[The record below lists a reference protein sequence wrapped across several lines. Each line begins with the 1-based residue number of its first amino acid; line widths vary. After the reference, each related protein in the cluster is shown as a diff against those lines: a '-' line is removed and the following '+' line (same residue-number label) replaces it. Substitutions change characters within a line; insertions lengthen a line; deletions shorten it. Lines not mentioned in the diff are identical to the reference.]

1 MRTLYQR
8 NETMFKALQSRNFK
22 LFFYGQSVSVIGTWL
37 QKTAV
42 SWMVY
47 SITGSVFLL
56 GLATFLSMIPSLFL
70 APLAGSIIGRYNRH
84 RSMIL
89 LQSLAMLQA
98 GALALLIYLKI
109 YNISFILALSLI
121 QGIINA
127 FDMTCRQT
135 MMVDIVDNKENL
147 ANAVALNSTITNFA
161 RIAGPAFAGIIL
173 HQYGEDICFIGNFL
187 SYIPVLISLALMRIK
202 PYTKATD
209 KLKMMDDFIEGLD
222 YLKKESEMAKM
233 LLMLACSSLFVIS
246 FNTLMPVF
254 AKDIFNGNA
263 QTFSWFESAA
273 GIGSI
278 ITAIYM
284 ANLKSAEN
292 TNKIMLAASVLLGFS
307 ILILALSS
315 SLILALICMV
325 LSGIGMMG
333 QTSSI
338 NIYIQ
343 TNSTSHMRS
352 RSISYYLMAFQGMI
366 PVGSLLI
373 GYVSHFIGIRTTVA
387 IQGIICLLS
396 VILYTYYKNQ
406 KTTDELKTCPVHYK
420 N

>member
-1 MRTLYQR
+1 
-8 NETMFKALQSRNFK
+8 MFRALQSRNFK

-84 RSMIL
+84 RTMIV
-89 LQSLAMLQA
+89 LQTLAMLQA
-98 GALALLIYLKI
+98 GTLALLIYLKI
-109 YNISFILALSLI
+109 YNITFILALSLI

-127 FDMTCRQT
+127 FDMNCRQT
-135 MMVDIVDNKENL
+135 MMVDIVDNKEDV
-147 ANAVALNSTITNFA
+147 ANAVSLNSTITNFA

-187 SYIPVLISLALMRIK
+187 SYIPVLISLSLMRIK
-202 PYTKATD
+202 PYTKTTNQ
-209 KLKMMDDFIEGLD
+209 LSMIDDLIEGLD
-222 YLKKESEMAKM
+222 YIKKENEMGKM

-278 ITAIYM
+278 ISAIYL
-284 ANLKSAEN
+284 ANLKSAEKID
-292 TNKIMLAASVLLGFS
+292 KIMLTASILLGISLF
-307 ILILALSS
+307 ILAISN
-315 SLILALICMV
+315 SLIVTLLCMV

-343 TNSTSHMRS
+343 TNSTSRMRS
-352 RSISYYLMAFQGMI
+352 RSISYYLMAYQGMI

-373 GYVSHFIGIRTTVA
+373 SYVSHFFGPRTTVA

-396 VILYTYYKNQ
+396 VVLFIYYRKQKNSN
-406 KTTDELKTCPVHYK
+406 ELQTCRVHYK

>member
-1 MRTLYQR
+1 
-8 NETMFKALQSRNFK
+8 MFKALKSKNFK

-70 APLAGSIIGRYNRH
+70 APLAGSIIGRYDRH
-84 RSMIL
+84 KAMIL

-109 YNISFILALSLI
+109 YNINFILALSLF

-135 MMVDIVDNKENL
+135 MMIDIVDNKEDL
-147 ANAVALNSTITNFA
+147 PNAVALNSTLNNFA
-161 RIAGPAFAGIIL
+161 RIAGPALAGIIL
-173 HQYGEDICFIGNFL
+173 HNYGEDICFIGNFL
-187 SYIPVLISLALMRIK
+187 SYIPVLISLLMMKITPHIK
-202 PYTKATD
+202 AVD
-209 KLKMMDDFIEGLD
+209 KFKMLEDFIEGFD
-222 YLKKESEMAKM
+222 YIKKEAEMAKM
-233 LLMLACSSLFVIS
+233 LLMLTCSSLFVIS

-254 AKDIFNGNA
+254 AKDIFSGNA

-278 ITAIYM
+278 ISAIYL
-284 ANLKSAEN
+284 ANLKKSDN
-292 TNKIMLAASVLLGFS
+292 MSKIMIAASLLLGFS
-307 ILILALSS
+307 IIILAYSN
-315 SLILALICMV
+315 SLTIALICMA
-325 LSGIGMMG
+325 LSGVGMMA

-343 TNSTSHMRS
+343 TQSAVNMRS
-352 RSISYYLMAFQGMI
+352 RSISYYLMAYQGMI
-366 PVGSLLI
+366 PVGSLII
-373 GYVSHFIGIRTTVA
+373 GYVSHIIGTRNTVA
-387 IQGIICLLS
+387 IQGIISILS
-396 VILYTYYKNQ
+396 VIVYVYYK
-406 KTTDELKTCPVHYK
+406 KHKASEELETCPVTYK
-420 N
+420 NSKF

>member
-1 MRTLYQR
+1 
-8 NETMFKALQSRNFK
+8 MFKALKSKNFK

-47 SITGSVFLL
+47 SVTGSVFLL

-70 APLAGSIIGRYNRH
+70 APLAGSIIGRYDRH
-84 RSMIL
+84 KAMIL

-109 YNISFILALSLI
+109 YNINFILALSLF

-135 MMVDIVDNKENL
+135 MMIDIVDNKEDL
-147 ANAVALNSTITNFA
+147 SNAVALNSTLNNFA
-161 RIAGPAFAGIIL
+161 RIAGPALAGIIL

-187 SYIPVLISLALMRIK
+187 SYIPVLISLLMMKIT
-202 PYTKATD
+202 PHIKATD
-209 KLKMMDDFIEGLD
+209 KFKMLEDFLEGFD
-222 YLKKESEMAKM
+222 YVKKEAEMAKM
-233 LLMLACSSLFVIS
+233 LLMLMCSSLFVIS

-254 AKDIFNGNA
+254 AKDIFSGNA

-278 ITAIYM
+278 LSAIYL
-284 ANLKSAEN
+284 ANLKRSDN
-292 TNKIMLAASVLLGFS
+292 MNKIMIAASLLLGFS
-307 ILILALSS
+307 IIILAYSN
-315 SLILALICMV
+315 SLTVALICMA
-325 LSGIGMMG
+325 LSGVGMMA

-343 TNSTSHMRS
+343 TQSAVNMRS
-352 RSISYYLMAFQGMI
+352 RSISYYLMAYQGMI
-366 PVGSLLI
+366 PVGSLII
-373 GYVSHFIGIRTTVA
+373 GYVSHIIGTRNTVA
-387 IQGIICLLS
+387 IQGIICIIS
-396 VILYTYYKNQ
+396 VIVYVYYKNRSSEE
-406 KTTDELKTCPVHYK
+406 ELGTVPVRYK
-420 N
+420 E

>member
-1 MRTLYQR
+1 
-8 NETMFKALQSRNFK
+8 MFKALQSRNFK

-84 RSMIL
+84 RTMVI

-109 YNISFILALSLI
+109 YNITFILTLSLI

-135 MMVDIVDNKENL
+135 MMVDIVDKKEDL
-147 ANAVALNSTITNFA
+147 PNAVALNSTLSNFA
-161 RIAGPAFAGIIL
+161 RIAGPALAGIIL

-187 SYIPVLISLALMRIK
+187 SYIPVLISLALMKIK

-209 KLKMMDDFIEGLD
+209 KLSMLDDFIEGLD
-222 YLKKESEMAKM
+222 YVKKESQMAKM
-233 LLMLACSSLFVIS
+233 LLMLTCSSLFVIS

-278 ITAIYM
+278 LSAIYL
-284 ANLKSAEN
+284 ANLKSGSN
-292 TNKIMLAASVLLGFS
+292 IDNIMIGASILLGAS
-307 ILILALSS
+307 ILVLALSS
-315 SLILALICMV
+315 SLILTLICMA

-343 TNSTSHMRS
+343 TKSSSHMRS
-352 RSISYYLMAFQGMI
+352 RSISYYMMAYQGMI
-366 PVGSLLI
+366 PVGSLII
-373 GYVSHFIGIRTTVA
+373 GYLSHSLGVRTTVA
-387 IQGIICLLS
+387 IQGVICLVS
-396 VILYTYYKNQ
+396 VLVYLYYKNQ
-406 KTTDELKTCPVHYK
+406 KTTEELETCPVRYK

>member
-1 MRTLYQR
+1 MYQR

-22 LFFYGQSVSVIGTWL
+22 LFFYGQSISVIGTWL

-47 SITGSVFLL
+47 SVTGSVFLL

-84 RSMIL
+84 RSMIV

-98 GALALLIYLKI
+98 GTLALLIYLKI
-109 YNISFILALSLI
+109 YNITFILALSLI

-135 MMVDIVDNKENL
+135 MMVDIVDNQEDL
-147 ANAVALNSTITNFA
+147 PNAVALNSTITNFA

-187 SYIPVLISLALMRIK
+187 SYIPVLISLFLMNIK

-209 KLKMMDDFIEGLD
+209 KLSMLDDFTEGLE
-222 YLKKESEMAKM
+222 YIKKETEMEKM

-278 ITAIYM
+278 ISAIYL
-284 ANLKSAEN
+284 ANLKSAEQ
-292 TNKIMLAASVLLGFS
+292 TDKIMLGASVLLGFS
-307 ILILALSS
+307 IIILALSN
-315 SLILALICMV
+315 SLILTLICMV

-343 TNSTSHMRS
+343 TNSASHMRS
-352 RSISYYLMAFQGMI
+352 RTISYYLMAYQGMI

-373 GYVSHFIGIRTTVA
+373 GYVSHLIGTRTTVA
-387 IQGIICLLS
+387 IQGLICLLS
-396 VILYTYYKNQ
+396 VVLYTYYKKQ
-406 KTTDELKTCPVHYK
+406 KTTNELQTCTVHYK

>member
-1 MRTLYQR
+1 
-8 NETMFKALQSRNFK
+8 MFKALKSRNFK

-70 APLAGSIIGRYNRH
+70 APLAGSIIGHYDRH
-84 RSMIL
+84 KSMII

-109 YNISFILALSLI
+109 YNINYILALSLI
-121 QGIINA
+121 QGIINS

-135 MMVDIVDNKENL
+135 MMVDIVDSKEDL
-147 ANAVALNSTITNFA
+147 PNAVALNSTLTNFA
-161 RIAGPAFAGIIL
+161 RIAGPALAGIIL

-187 SYIPVLISLALMRIK
+187 SYIPVLVSLLLMKIE
-202 PYTKATD
+202 PHIKATN
-209 KLKMMDDFIEGLD
+209 KLKMLDDFIEGLE
-222 YLKKESEMAKM
+222 YVKKETEMAKM
-233 LLMLACSSLFVIS
+233 LLMLMCSSLFVIS

-254 AKDIFNGNA
+254 AKDIFSGNA

-278 ITAIYM
+278 VSAIYL
-284 ANLKSAEN
+284 ANLKSAVN
-292 TNKIMLAASVLLGFS
+292 INKIMVSASLLLGCS
-307 ILILALSS
+307 IIILSYSDNLIIALF
-315 SLILALICMV
+315 CMT
-325 LSGIGMMG
+325 LSGVGMMA

-338 NIYIQ
+338 NIYIHTQ
-343 TNSTSHMRS
+343 STVNMRS
-352 RSISYYLMAFQGMI
+352 RSISYYMMAYQGMI

-373 GYVSHFIGIRTTVA
+373 GYVSHAIGTRNTVA
-387 IQGIICLLS
+387 LQGVICIVS
-396 VILYTYYKNQ
+396 VIVYVYYNHKQ
-406 KTTDELKTCPVHYK
+406 AEKVDTCPVRYK
-420 N
+420 D

>member
-1 MRTLYQR
+1 
-8 NETMFKALQSRNFK
+8 MFKALKSKNFK
-22 LFFYGQSVSVIGTWL
+22 LFFYGQSVSVIGTWM

-70 APLAGSIIGRYNRH
+70 APLAGSIIGRYDKH
-84 RSMIL
+84 RAMMV

-98 GALALLIYLKI
+98 GTLALLIYLKI
-109 YNISFILALSLI
+109 YNINFILALSLI

-135 MMVDIVDNKENL
+135 MMIDIVDNKEDL
-147 ANAVALNSTITNFA
+147 PNAVALNSTLNNFA
-161 RIAGPAFAGIIL
+161 RIAGPALAGIIL
-173 HQYGEDICFIGNFL
+173 HQYGEDICFIGNFV
-187 SYIPVLISLALMRIK
+187 SYVPVLISLMLMKITPHIK
-202 PYTKATD
+202 AEN
-209 KLKMMDDFIEGLD
+209 KLNMLDDLIEGLD
-222 YLKKESEMAKM
+222 YVKKETEMARM
-233 LLMLACSSLFVIS
+233 LLMLTCSGLFVIS

-263 QTFSWFESAA
+263 ATFSWFESAA
-273 GIGSI
+273 GIGSVLS
-278 ITAIYM
+278 AIYL

-292 TNKIMLAASVLLGFS
+292 MSKLMISASLLLGFS
-307 ILILALSS
+307 VIILALSS
-315 SLILALICMV
+315 SITIALICMT

-343 TNSTSHMRS
+343 THSTINMRS
-352 RSISYYLMAFQGMI
+352 RSISYYMMAYQGMI
-366 PVGSLLI
+366 PVGSLII
-373 GYVSHFIGIRTTVA
+373 GYVSHFLGVRATVA
-387 IQGIICLLS
+387 VQGIICIIS
-396 VILYTYYKNQ
+396 VIVYLYYK
-406 KTTDELKTCPVHYK
+406 KHRAIEDLETCPVEYRNSK
-420 N
+420 F

>member
-1 MRTLYQR
+1 
-8 NETMFKALQSRNFK
+8 MFKALKSRNFK

-70 APLAGSIIGRYNRH
+70 APLAGSIIGRYDRH
-84 RSMIL
+84 RSMII

-98 GALALLIYLKI
+98 GALAILIYLKI
-109 YNISFILALSLI
+109 YNINIILTLTFI

-127 FDMTCRQT
+127 FDVTCRQT
-135 MMVDIVDNKENL
+135 MMVDIVDNKEDL
-147 ANAVALNSTITNFA
+147 PNAVALNSTLTNFA

-173 HQYGEDICFIGNFL
+173 STYGEDICFIGNFL
-187 SYIPVLISLALMRIK
+187 SYIPVLICLLLMKIE
-202 PYTKATD
+202 PYTKPTT
-209 KLKMMDDFIEGLD
+209 KLKMVDDFIEGLN
-222 YLKKESEMAKM
+222 YIQKESDMAKM
-233 LLMLACSSLFVIS
+233 LLMLTSSSLFVIS

-254 AKDIFNGNA
+254 AKDIFHGDA

-278 ITAIYM
+278 LSAIYL
-284 ANLKSAEN
+284 ANLKS
-292 TNKIMLAASVLLGFS
+292 NKGITKITIAASFLLGFS
-307 ILILALSS
+307 IIILSISTNLM
-315 SLILALICMV
+315 LALICMI
-325 LSGIGMMG
+325 LSGIGMMA

-343 TNSTSHMRS
+343 TKSASQMRS
-352 RSISYYLMAFQGMI
+352 RSISFYMMAYQGMI
-366 PVGSLLI
+366 PLGSLLVGYMSHII
-373 GYVSHFIGIRTTVA
+373 GTRQTVA
-387 IQGIICLLS
+387 IEGIICLLS
-396 VILYTYYKNQ
+396 TILFTYSKKSKISEKQ
-406 KTTDELKTCPVHYK
+406 QSCPVSYK
-420 N
+420 Q

>member
-1 MRTLYQR
+1 
-8 NETMFKALQSRNFK
+8 MFKALKSRNFK

-70 APLAGSIIGRYNRH
+70 APLAGSIIGRYDRH
-84 RSMIL
+84 KAMIL

-109 YNISFILALSLI
+109 YNINFILALSLF

-135 MMVDIVDNKENL
+135 MMIDIVDNKEDL
-147 ANAVALNSTITNFA
+147 PNAVALNSTLNNFA
-161 RIAGPAFAGIIL
+161 RIAGPALAGIIL
-173 HQYGEDICFIGNFL
+173 HNYGEDICFIGNFL
-187 SYIPVLISLALMRIK
+187 SYIPVLISLLMMKITPHIK
-202 PYTKATD
+202 AVD
-209 KLKMMDDFIEGLD
+209 KFKMLEDFIEGFD
-222 YLKKESEMAKM
+222 YIKKEAEMAKM
-233 LLMLACSSLFVIS
+233 LLMLTCSSLFVIS

-254 AKDIFNGNA
+254 AKDIFSGNA

-278 ITAIYM
+278 ISAIYL
-284 ANLKSAEN
+284 ANLKKSDN
-292 TNKIMLAASVLLGFS
+292 MSKIMIAASLLLGFS
-307 ILILALSS
+307 IIILAYSNNLT
-315 SLILALICMV
+315 IALICMA
-325 LSGIGMMG
+325 LSGVGMMA

-343 TNSTSHMRS
+343 TQSVVNMRS
-352 RSISYYLMAFQGMI
+352 RSISYYLMAYQGMI
-366 PVGSLLI
+366 PVGSLII
-373 GYVSHFIGIRTTVA
+373 GYVSHIIGTRNTVA
-387 IQGIICLLS
+387 IQGIISIIS
-396 VILYTYYKNQ
+396 VIVYVYYKNRSSQ
-406 KTTDELKTCPVHYK
+406 EDLETCPVRYK
-420 N
+420 DSKF

>member
-1 MRTLYQR
+1 
-8 NETMFKALQSRNFK
+8 MFKALKSRNFK

-70 APLAGSIIGRYNRH
+70 APIAGSIIGRYNRH
-84 RSMIL
+84 RSMII

-98 GALALLIYLKI
+98 GAIALLIYFKI
-109 YNISFILALSLI
+109 YNITFILGLSFI
-121 QGIINA
+121 QGVINA

-135 MMVDIVDNKENL
+135 MMVDIVDNKDDL
-147 ANAVALNSTITNFA
+147 PNAVALNSTLTNFA
-161 RIAGPAFAGIIL
+161 RISGPALAGIIL
-173 HQYGEDICFIGNFL
+173 HHYGEDICFIGNFL
-187 SYIPVLISLALMRIK
+187 SYIPVLISLSLMKIK
-202 PYTKATD
+202 DEAKATN
-209 KLKMMDDFIEGLD
+209 KLKMLDDFIDGLD
-222 YLKKESEMAKM
+222 YVKKEGEMAKM
-233 LLMLACSSLFVIS
+233 LLMLTCSSLFVIS

-273 GIGSI
+273 GIGAI
-278 ITAIYM
+278 ISAIYL
-284 ANLKSAEN
+284 ANIKSVEN
-292 TNKIMLAASVLLGFS
+292 INKVMIGASVILGFS
-307 ILILALSS
+307 ILIIAISS
-315 SLILALICMV
+315 NIIVTLLCMI

-343 TNSTSHMRS
+343 TKSSAKMRS
-352 RSISYYLMAFQGMI
+352 RSISYYMMAFQGMI
-366 PVGSLLI
+366 PVGSLII
-373 GYVSHFIGIRTTVA
+373 GYLSHRIGTRNTVA
-387 IQGIICLLS
+387 LQGVICLVS
-396 VILYTYYKNQ
+396 VAIYLYYENQ
-406 KTTDELKTCPVHYK
+406 KKTSKLNTCPVPYK
-420 N
+420 DNP

>member
-1 MRTLYQR
+1 
-8 NETMFKALQSRNFK
+8 MFKALKSQNFK

-70 APLAGSIIGRYNRH
+70 APLAGSMIGRYDKH
-84 RSMIL
+84 RAMIV

-98 GALALLIYLKI
+98 GTLALLIYLKI
-109 YNISFILALSLI
+109 YNINFILALSLV

-135 MMVDIVDNKENL
+135 MMIDIVDKREDL
-147 ANAVALNSTITNFA
+147 PNAVALNSTMNNFA
-161 RIAGPAFAGIIL
+161 RIAGPALAGIIL
-173 HQYGEDICFIGNFL
+173 HQYGEDICFIGNFI
-187 SYIPVLISLALMRIK
+187 SYVPVLISLLMMKITPHIK
-202 PYTKATD
+202 AEN
-209 KLKMMDDFIEGLD
+209 KLNMLDDLIEGLD
-222 YLKKESEMAKM
+222 YVKKETEMARM
-233 LLMLACSSLFVIS
+233 LLMLTCSSLFVIS
-246 FNTLMPVF
+246 FNTLIPVF

-273 GIGSI
+273 GIGSVLS
-278 ITAIYM
+278 AIYL

-292 TNKIMLAASVLLGFS
+292 MNKLMIAASLLLGFS
-307 ILILALSS
+307 IIILAVSS
-315 SLILALICMV
+315 SLTIALICMT
-325 LSGIGMMG
+325 LSGVGMMG

-343 TNSTSHMRS
+343 TQSTVNMRS
-352 RSISYYLMAFQGMI
+352 RSISYYMMAYQGMI
-366 PVGSLLI
+366 PVGSLII
-373 GYVSHFIGIRTTVA
+373 GYVSHFIGTRNTVV
-387 IQGIICLLS
+387 IQGIICIIS
-396 VILYTYYKNQ
+396 VIVYVYYKNH
-406 KTTDELKTCPVHYK
+406 KTSEDLETCPVPYQNSK

>member
-1 MRTLYQR
+1 
-8 NETMFKALQSRNFK
+8 MFKALRSRNFK
-22 LFFYGQSVSVIGTWL
+22 LFFYGQSISVIGTWL

-70 APLAGSIIGRYNRH
+70 APIAGSIIGRYNRH
-84 RSMIL
+84 KSMMI

-109 YNISFILALSLI
+109 YNINFILLLSLI

-135 MMVDIVDNKENL
+135 MMIDIVDDKADL
-147 ANAVALNSTITNFA
+147 PNAVALNSTLTNFA
-161 RIAGPAFAGIIL
+161 RIAGPALAGIIL
-173 HQYGEDICFIGNFL
+173 HQYGEDVCFIGNFL
-187 SYIPVLISLALMRIK
+187 SYIPVLISLSLMRIK
-202 PYTKATD
+202 PYEPVTQ
-209 KLKMMDDFIEGLD
+209 KLNMLRDFHEGFD
-222 YLKKESEMAKM
+222 YVKKEHDMGKM

-254 AKDIFNGNA
+254 AKDIFSGNA

-273 GIGSI
+273 GIGCIVS
-278 ITAIYM
+278 AIFL
-284 ANLKSAEN
+284 ANLKSTE
-292 TNKIMLAASVLLGFS
+292 KITTILLGATVLMGISIIVLAFS
-307 ILILALSS
+307 KSLLLALF
-315 SLILALICMV
+315 CMM

-333 QTSSI
+333 QTSSV

-343 TNSTSHMRS
+343 STSLSHMRS
-352 RSISYYLMAFQGMI
+352 RSISFYMMAYQGMI
-366 PVGSLLI
+366 PVGSLLA
-373 GYVSHFIGIRTTVA
+373 GYVSHFWGTRTTVA
-387 IQGIICLLS
+387 VQGVICLVS
-396 VILYTYYKNQ
+396 VAVYLYYQRQENQAKEIPFYKEGANCSVPH
-406 KTTDELKTCPVHYK
+406 KSH
-420 N
+420 

>member
-1 MRTLYQR
+1 
-8 NETMFKALQSRNFK
+8 MFKALRSRNFK

-84 RSMIL
+84 RSMIV

-98 GALALLIYLKI
+98 GILALLIYLKM
-109 YNISFILALSLI
+109 YNITFILILSLI

-135 MMVDIVDNKENL
+135 MMIDIVDTKEDL
-147 ANAVALNSTITNFA
+147 PNAVALNSTLTNFA
-161 RIAGPAFAGIIL
+161 RIAGPALAGIIL
-173 HQYGEDICFIGNFL
+173 QQYGDDICFIGNFL
-187 SYIPVLISLALMRIK
+187 SYIPVLISLALMKIK
-202 PYTKATD
+202 PYNKATD
-209 KLKMMDDFIEGLD
+209 KLKMLDDFIEGLD
-222 YLKKESEMAKM
+222 YIKKESQMAKM
-233 LLMLACSSLFVIS
+233 LLMLTCSSLFVIS

-278 ITAIYM
+278 LSAIYL
-284 ANLKSAEN
+284 ANLKSGSN
-292 TNKIMLAASVLLGFS
+292 IDNIMIGASILLGTS
-307 ILILALSS
+307 ILVLALSS
-315 SLILALICMV
+315 SFILTLICMV

-343 TNSTSHMRS
+343 TKSTAHMRS
-352 RSISYYLMAFQGMI
+352 RSISYYMMVYQGMI
-366 PVGSLLI
+366 PVGSLII
-373 GYVSHFIGIRTTVA
+373 GYISHSLGVRTTVA
-387 IQGIICLLS
+387 IQGVISIVS
-396 VILYTYYKNQ
+396 VIIYLYYKNQ
-406 KTTDELKTCPVHYK
+406 KNTKELETCPVRYK
-420 N
+420 I

>member
-1 MRTLYQR
+1 
-8 NETMFKALQSRNFK
+8 MFKALKSKNFK
-22 LFFYGQSVSVIGTWL
+22 LFFYGQSVSVIGTWM

-70 APLAGSIIGRYNRH
+70 APLAGSIIGRYDRH
-84 RSMIL
+84 RAMMV

-109 YNISFILALSLI
+109 YNINFILALSLI

-135 MMVDIVDNKENL
+135 MMIDIVDNKEDL
-147 ANAVALNSTITNFA
+147 PNAVALNSTLNNFA
-161 RIAGPAFAGIIL
+161 RIAGPALAGIIL
-173 HQYGEDICFIGNFL
+173 HQYGEDICFIGNFV
-187 SYIPVLISLALMRIK
+187 SYVPVLISLMMMKITPHIK
-202 PYTKATD
+202 AEN
-209 KLKMMDDFIEGLD
+209 KLNMLEDLIEGLD
-222 YLKKESEMAKM
+222 YVKKETEMARM
-233 LLMLACSSLFVIS
+233 LLMLTCSSLFVIS

-263 QTFSWFESAA
+263 ETFSWFESAA
-273 GIGSI
+273 GIGSVLS
-278 ITAIYM
+278 AIYL
-284 ANLKSAEN
+284 ANLKSSEN
-292 TNKIMLAASVLLGFS
+292 MSKLMIAASLLLGFS
-307 ILILALSS
+307 VIILAISS
-315 SLILALICMV
+315 SITIALICMM

-343 TNSTSHMRS
+343 THSVVNMRS
-352 RSISYYLMAFQGMI
+352 RSISYYMMAYQGMI
-366 PVGSLLI
+366 PVGSLII
-373 GYVSHFIGIRTTVA
+373 GYVSHSLGVRATVA
-387 IQGIICLLS
+387 IQGVICIIS
-396 VILYTYYKNQ
+396 VLVYVYYK
-406 KTTDELKTCPVHYK
+406 KHKASEEDLETCPVPYQNSK

>member
-1 MRTLYQR
+1 
-8 NETMFKALQSRNFK
+8 MFKALKSRNFK

-47 SITGSVFLL
+47 SVTGSVFLL

-70 APLAGSIIGRYNRH
+70 APLAGSIIGRYDRH
-84 RSMIL
+84 KAMIF
-89 LQSLAMLQA
+89 LQSMAMLQA
-98 GALALLIYLKI
+98 GLLALLIYLKI
-109 YNISFILALSLI
+109 YNINFILALSLF

-135 MMVDIVDNKENL
+135 MMIDIVNDKEDL
-147 ANAVALNSTITNFA
+147 PNAVALNSTLNNFA
-161 RIAGPAFAGIIL
+161 RIAGPALAGIIL

-187 SYIPVLISLALMRIK
+187 SYIPVLISLLMMRIT
-202 PYTKATD
+202 PHIKAED
-209 KLKMMDDFIEGLD
+209 KFKMLDDFLEGLD
-222 YLKKESEMAKM
+222 YVKKETEMARM
-233 LLMLACSSLFVIS
+233 LLMLMCSSLFVIS

-278 ITAIYM
+278 VSAIYL
-284 ANLKSAEN
+284 ANLKRADN
-292 TNKIMLAASVLLGFS
+292 MGKIMIAASLLLGFS
-307 ILILALSS
+307 IIILAYSN
-315 SLILALICMV
+315 SLAIALICMA
-325 LSGIGMMG
+325 LSGIGMMA

-338 NIYIQ
+338 NIYVQ
-343 TNSTSHMRS
+343 TQSSVNMRS
-352 RSISYYLMAFQGMI
+352 RSISYYLMAYQGMI
-366 PVGSLLI
+366 PVGSLI
-373 GYVSHFIGIRTTVA
+373 VGYVSHIIGTRNTVA
-387 IQGIICLLS
+387 IQGIICILS
-396 VILYTYYKNQ
+396 VIVYVYYRKHKVDEELESCPVRYKNS
-406 KTTDELKTCPVHYK
+406 

>member
-1 MRTLYQR
+1 
-8 NETMFKALQSRNFK
+8 MFKALKSKNFK

-70 APLAGSIIGRYNRH
+70 APLAGSMIGRYDRH
-84 RSMIL
+84 RAMIV

-98 GALALLIYLKI
+98 GTLALLIYLKI
-109 YNISFILALSLI
+109 YNINFILALSLI

-135 MMVDIVDNKENL
+135 MMIDIVDKREDL
-147 ANAVALNSTITNFA
+147 PNAVALNSTMNNFA
-161 RIAGPAFAGIIL
+161 RIAGPALAGIIL
-173 HQYGEDICFIGNFL
+173 HQYGEDICFIGNFI
-187 SYIPVLISLALMRIK
+187 SYVPVLISLLMMKITPHIK
-202 PYTKATD
+202 AEN
-209 KLKMMDDFIEGLD
+209 KLNMLEDLIEGLD
-222 YLKKESEMAKM
+222 YVKKETEMARM
-233 LLMLACSSLFVIS
+233 LLMLTCSSLFVIS

-254 AKDIFNGNA
+254 AKDIFSGNA

-273 GIGSI
+273 GIGSVLS
-278 ITAIYM
+278 AIYL

-292 TNKIMLAASVLLGFS
+292 MNKLMIAASLLLGFS
-307 ILILALSS
+307 IIILAVSS
-315 SLILALICMV
+315 SLTIALICMT
-325 LSGIGMMG
+325 LSGVGMMG

-343 TNSTSHMRS
+343 TQSTVNMRS
-352 RSISYYLMAFQGMI
+352 RSISYYMMAYQGMI
-366 PVGSLLI
+366 PVGSLII
-373 GYVSHFIGIRTTVA
+373 GYVSHFIGTRNTVV
-387 IQGIICLLS
+387 IQGIICIIS
-396 VILYTYYKNQ
+396 VIVYVYYKNH
-406 KTTDELKTCPVHYK
+406 KASEDLETCPVPYQNSK

>member
-1 MRTLYQR
+1 
-8 NETMFKALQSRNFK
+8 MFKALKSKNFK

-70 APLAGSIIGRYNRH
+70 APLAGSIIGRYDKH
-84 RSMIL
+84 RAMIV

-98 GALALLIYLKI
+98 GTLALLIYLKI
-109 YNISFILALSLI
+109 YNINFILALSLI

-135 MMVDIVDNKENL
+135 MMIDIVDKREDL
-147 ANAVALNSTITNFA
+147 PNAVALNSTMNNFA
-161 RIAGPAFAGIIL
+161 RIAGPALAGIIL
-173 HQYGEDICFIGNFL
+173 HQYGEDICFIGNFV
-187 SYIPVLISLALMRIK
+187 SYVPVLISLLMMKITPHIK
-202 PYTKATD
+202 AEN
-209 KLKMMDDFIEGLD
+209 KLNMLDDLIEGLD
-222 YLKKESEMAKM
+222 YVKKETEMARM
-233 LLMLACSSLFVIS
+233 LLMLTCSSLFVIS

-254 AKDIFNGNA
+254 AKDIFSGNA

-273 GIGSI
+273 GIGSVLSAVYI
-278 ITAIYM
+278 

-292 TNKIMLAASVLLGFS
+292 MNKLMIAASLLLGFS
-307 ILILALSS
+307 IIILAVSS
-315 SLILALICMV
+315 SLTVALICMT
-325 LSGIGMMG
+325 LSGVGMMG
-333 QTSSI
+333 QSTSI

-343 TNSTSHMRS
+343 TQSTVNMRS
-352 RSISYYLMAFQGMI
+352 RSISYYMMAYQGMI
-366 PVGSLLI
+366 PVGSLII
-373 GYVSHFIGIRTTVA
+373 GYLSHFIGTRNTVV
-387 IQGIICLLS
+387 IQGVICIIS
-396 VILYTYYKNQ
+396 VIVYVYYKNH
-406 KTTDELKTCPVHYK
+406 KASEDLETCPVPYQNSK

>member
-1 MRTLYQR
+1 
-8 NETMFKALQSRNFK
+8 MFKALKSQNFK
-22 LFFYGQSVSVIGTWL
+22 LFFYGQSVSVIGTWM

-56 GLATFLSMIPSLFL
+56 GLTTFLSMIPSLFL
-70 APLAGSIIGRYNRH
+70 APLAGSIIGRYDRH
-84 RSMIL
+84 RAMMV

-109 YNISFILALSLI
+109 YNINFILALSLI

-135 MMVDIVDNKENL
+135 MMIDIVNDKEDL
-147 ANAVALNSTITNFA
+147 PNAVALNSTLNNFA
-161 RIAGPAFAGIIL
+161 RIAGPALAGIIL

-187 SYIPVLISLALMRIK
+187 SYIPVLVSLLMMKITPHIK
-202 PYTKATD
+202 AKD
-209 KLKMMDDFIEGLD
+209 KFKMLEDFIEGFD
-222 YLKKESEMAKM
+222 YVKKEAEMAKM
-233 LLMLACSSLFVIS
+233 LLMLMCSSLFVIS

-254 AKDIFNGNA
+254 AKDIFSGNA

-278 ITAIYM
+278 LSAIYL
-284 ANLKSAEN
+284 ANLKRSDN
-292 TNKIMLAASVLLGFS
+292 MGKIMIAASLLLGFS
-307 ILILALSS
+307 IIILAYSN
-315 SLILALICMV
+315 SLTVALICMA
-325 LSGIGMMG
+325 LSGVGMMA

-343 TNSTSHMRS
+343 TQSAVNMRS
-352 RSISYYLMAFQGMI
+352 RSISYYLMAYQGMI
-366 PVGSLLI
+366 PVGSLII
-373 GYVSHFIGIRTTVA
+373 GYISNSLGVRTTVA
-387 IQGIICLLS
+387 IQGIICIIS
-396 VILYTYYKNQ
+396 VIVYVYYKRHSHEE
-406 KTTDELKTCPVHYK
+406 ELETCAIEYK
-420 N
+420 NPKI

>member
-1 MRTLYQR
+1 
-8 NETMFKALQSRNFK
+8 MFKALQSRNFK

>member
-1 MRTLYQR
+1 
-8 NETMFKALQSRNFK
+8 MFKALKSKNFQ
-22 LFFYGQSVSVIGTWL
+22 LFFYGQSVSVVGTWM

-70 APLAGSIIGRYNRH
+70 APLAGSIIGRYDRH
-84 RSMIL
+84 KAMML

-109 YNISFILALSLI
+109 YDINFILALSLF
-121 QGIINA
+121 QGIINS

-135 MMVDIVDNKENL
+135 MMIDIVDNKEDL
-147 ANAVALNSTITNFA
+147 PNAVALNSTLNNFA
-161 RIAGPAFAGIIL
+161 RIAGPALAGIIL

-187 SYIPVLISLALMRIK
+187 SYIPVLISLLMMKIT
-202 PYTKATD
+202 PHIKATD
-209 KLKMMDDFIEGLD
+209 KFKMLEDFIEGLE
-222 YLKKESEMAKM
+222 YVKKETEMAKM
-233 LLMLACSSLFVIS
+233 LLMLMCSSLFVIS

-254 AKDIFNGNA
+254 AKDIFSGNA

-278 ITAIYM
+278 LSAIYF
-284 ANLKSAEN
+284 ANLKKSDN
-292 TNKIMLAASVLLGFS
+292 MNKIMIAASLLMGFS
-307 ILILALSS
+307 VIILAYSN
-315 SLILALICMV
+315 SLTVALICMA
-325 LSGIGMMG
+325 LSGVGMMA

-343 TNSTSHMRS
+343 TQSAVNMRS
-352 RSISYYLMAFQGMI
+352 RSISYYLMAYQGMI
-366 PVGSLLI
+366 PVGSLII
-373 GYVSHFIGIRTTVA
+373 GYVSHIIGTRNTVA
-387 IQGIICLLS
+387 IQGIICIVS
-396 VILYTYYKNQ
+396 VIVYVYYKKQ
-406 KTTDELKTCPVHYK
+406 SSSEEDLETCPVRYK
-420 N
+420 D